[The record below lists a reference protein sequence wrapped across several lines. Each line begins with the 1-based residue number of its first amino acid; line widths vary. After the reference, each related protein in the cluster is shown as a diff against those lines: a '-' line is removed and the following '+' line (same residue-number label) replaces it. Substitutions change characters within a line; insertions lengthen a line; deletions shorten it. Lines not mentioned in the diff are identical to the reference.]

1 MRPDFVGLG
10 GFDSHAF
17 PPRKAVVIVLR
28 RAVAVMV
35 VALIAAAPL
44 RAQAANLRPPISPAK
59 AFFTSALV
67 PGLAQAKLNRSTGML
82 FAAIEVVSLTMLAKS
97 SHDLATA
104 KALSRDSTPLAFTTD
119 PLTGLA
125 VRDSTGALVVSQWSK
140 SSYDDARVHARKVHV
155 EDWVA
160 TLVFNHLFA
169 GLDAFV
175 AAQLWELPAQVEMR
189 ATPHGGAIGAK
200 FRW

>member
-1 MRPDFVGLG
+1 VRC
-10 GFDSHAF
+10 AF
-17 PPRKAVVIVLR
+17 ALT
-28 RAVAVMV
+28 VA
-35 VALIAAAPL
+35 ALAAALPL
-44 RAQAANLRPPISPAK
+44 RAQTSNLRPPITPGR

-67 PGLAQAKLNRSTGML
+67 PGLAQARLERSTGML
-82 FAAIEVVSLTMLAKS
+82 FAAIEVASLTMLAKS
-97 SHDLATA
+97 SHDLAVA
-104 KALSRDSTPLAFTTD
+104 KSFSRDSTPLSFTID
-119 PLTGLA
+119 PVTGLA
-125 VRDSTGALVVSQWSK
+125 QRDSTGALVVSQWSK

-175 AAQLWELPAQVEMR
+175 AAHLWELPAQVEMR
-189 ATPHGGAIGAK
+189 ATPRGGTVRAK

>member
-1 MRPDFVGLG
+1 VR
-10 GFDSHAF
+10 
-17 PPRKAVVIVLR
+17 RVV
-28 RAVAVMV
+28 AVAV
-35 VALIAAAPL
+35 VALMAAAPL
-44 RAQAANLRPPISPAK
+44 RAQAAKLRPPISPGQ

-67 PGLAQAKLNRSTGML
+67 PGLAQARLERSTGML

-97 SHDLATA
+97 SHDLAIA
-104 KALSRDSTPLAFTTD
+104 KSFARDSTPLTFTTD

-125 VRDSTGALVVSQWSK
+125 KRDSTGALVVSQWSK
-140 SSYDDARVHARKVHV
+140 SSYDEARIHARKTHV

-169 GLDAFV
+169 GLDAYV

-189 ATPHGGAIGAK
+189 ATPRGGTIRAK